1 VYALFKDVSPQ
12 ERQRLRDSFFGA
24 DVATEGTRNRPGRP
38 ELGGRLSLITRGTI
52 TVLYNPEPRGAP
64 IRLAILEQG
73 DFVGE
78 LSTFFGV
85 MTATLETRTGV
96 RLAHLNDTSENG
108 DRRQEILADTLRR
121 LIEMCPQVGFNM
133 VGEMCWRLLRT
144 NRYLTS
150 SAPDRLRYTIALRE
164 IERAG
169 GLASVSDHPDIPSRA
184 DLAVESGITERSVG
198 RALDALQEDRIIERR
213 GHWYSVLSWQE
224 LTRGPLT
231 RDSRPLYL

>member
-1 VYALFKDVSPQ
+1 VYALFRDVPLQ
-12 ERQRLRDSFFGA
+12 EKQSLRARFFGA
-24 DVATEGTRNRPGRP
+24 AVPTGGTRNRPGRP
-38 ELGGRLSLITRGTI
+38 ELDGRLALIISGTI

-78 LSTFFGV
+78 LSNFFGV

-96 RLAHLNDTSENG
+96 KIAHLKAEGQTGQQD
-108 DRRQEILADTLRR
+108 QQILHDALKR
-121 LIEMCPQVGFNM
+121 LIDVCPQVGFNM
-133 VGEMCWRLLRT
+133 VGELCWRLLRT

-169 GLASVSDHPDIPSRA
+169 GIANVSNHPSIPLRA
-184 DLAVESGITERSVG
+184 DLAAEAGITERSVG
-198 RALDALQEDRIIERR
+198 RAMEALLKEHIIERTTS
-213 GHWYSVLSWQE
+213 WYTVRSWEE

-231 RDSRPLYL
+231 KNSRPLYL

>member
-1 VYALFKDVSPQ
+1 MYTLFKDVSPR
-12 ERQRLRDSFFGA
+12 ERQSLRDSFFDH

-38 ELGGRLSLITRGTI
+38 DLDGRLSLITKGTI

-64 IRLAILEQG
+64 IRLAILEEG

-96 RLAHLNDTSENG
+96 RLAHLSGASETG
-108 DRRQEILADTLRR
+108 ERRQEILADRLKR
-121 LIEMCPQVGFNM
+121 LIEACPQVGFNM

-150 SAPDRLRYTIALRE
+150 SAADRLRYTIALRE

-169 GLASVSDHPDIPSRA
+169 GQAGVSDHPGIPQRA
-184 DLAVESGITERSVG
+184 DLAAESGITERSVD
-198 RALDALQEDRIIERR
+198 RALAALQKDGIIEKR
-213 GHWYSVLSWQE
+213 GSWYSVRSWQE
-224 LTRGPLT
+224 LTSGPLT
-231 RDSRPLYL
+231 KDRRPLYL

>member
-1 VYALFKDVSPQ
+1 MYTLFKDVSAG
-12 ERQRLRDSFFGA
+12 ERQRLRDSFFGP
-24 DVATEGTRNRPGRP
+24 DLATEGTRNRPGRP
-38 ELGGRLSLITRGTI
+38 DLDGRLSLITKGTI

-64 IRLAILEQG
+64 IRLAILEEG

-96 RLAHLNDTSENG
+96 RLAHLSDTSETG
-108 DRRQEILADTLRR
+108 ERRQEVLAGTLKQ

-150 SAPDRLRYTIALRE
+150 SAPDRLRQTIALRE

-169 GLASVSDHPDIPSRA
+169 GSAAVSDHPEIPSRA
-184 DLAVESGITERSVG
+184 DLAAEAGITERSVG
-198 RALDALQEDRIIERR
+198 RALDALQKDGIIEKK
-213 GHWYSVLSWQE
+213 GTWYSVRSWQE

-231 RDSRPLYL
+231 MEPRPLYL

>member
-1 VYALFKDVSPQ
+1 
-12 ERQRLRDSFFGA
+12 
-24 DVATEGTRNRPGRP
+24 
-38 ELGGRLSLITRGTI
+38 
-52 TVLYNPEPRGAP
+52 VLYNPEPRGAP
-64 IRLAILEQG
+64 IRLAILEEG

-96 RLAHLNDTSENG
+96 ALAHLSDASETG
-108 DRRQEILADTLRR
+108 ERRQEILAGTLKR
-121 LIEMCPQVGFNM
+121 LIEECPQVGFNM

-169 GLASVSDHPDIPSRA
+169 GIANVSNHPDIPLRA
-184 DLAVESGITERSVG
+184 DLAAEAGITERSVD
-198 RALDALQEDRIIERR
+198 RALTALQEERIIAER
-213 GHWYSVLSWQE
+213 GNWYSVLSWQA
-224 LTRGPLT
+224 LTRGPLA

>member
-1 VYALFKDVSPQ
+1 MYALFNDVSPH
-12 ERQRLRDSFFGA
+12 ERQSLRDRYFGP
-24 DVATEGTRNRPGRP
+24 DVPTHGTRNRPGRP
-38 ELGGRLSLITRGTI
+38 ELDGRLSLITWGTI

-64 IRLAILEQG
+64 IRLAILEEG

-78 LSTFFGV
+78 LSTFFDV

-96 RLAHLNDTSENG
+96 RLAHLNPAGKTAE
-108 DRRQEILADTLRR
+108 RRQEMLADTLKR
-121 LIEMCPQVGFNM
+121 LIEACPQAGFNM

-169 GLASVSDHPDIPSRA
+169 GQAGVSDHPDIPLRA
-184 DLAVESGITERSVG
+184 DLAAESGITQKSVG
-198 RALDALQEDRIIERR
+198 RALEALQEDRIIERQ
-213 GHWYSVLSWQE
+213 GSWYSVRSWQE

-231 RDSRPLYL
+231 KDPRPLYL